1 MPKRTKKE
9 TEADRKLIRRVRD
22 RYKVMSEADQ
32 ENRELALED
41 LRFVNVPGE
50 QWDDNM
56 TQNRGDRPCYEF
68 NKLRPAGKRVIN
80 EIRANRPAGKVRA
93 VEGGD
98 KNTAELYEGLIR
110 NIWNISDGDT
120 VVDHAAEYLVDAG
133 MAAWQIDTEY
143 SSDSAFDQ
151 DIIVRAIK
159 NPFCLFSD
167 PSSQDFLKRDADDW
181 ILTEK
186 ISKASFE
193 ERYPDA
199 NPVSFDDVIFE
210 DEDDWKSE
218 EQVRIALYDYKE
230 PAEKD
235 LWLFTVPDG
244 EGSKQIVV
252 DSESDEGQALAEQGV
267 QPERTRLVK
276 YHKIMRVIISG
287 DAVLEQPVELAGSQH
302 RYVQVHGEYKVV
314 DGKSLWWGLHRF
326 SKDAQRSYNVSRTAI
341 DETIAG
347 APRAK
352 WWATPE
358 QAEGLTNQWATAHE
372 QNRPFMLYNPDP
384 STGGAPPQRM
394 GGADVP
400 VALMQQAVIA
410 SDDIRDTSGLHE
422 ASFGEESGE
431 KSGIAL
437 ARKQSQAQIVTYNF
451 PDNMA
456 KGIRRTWEILIDLIP
471 EIYDAEREIRI
482 LGSDGTESYETINQ
496 FVEDENGDTIRIND
510 MSAGKYDVTITTG
523 PSFSTLRQEA
533 AEVYGQ
539 IAGQNPELMQVAGDL
554 VFKSLDFPYAEDIA
568 ERWQAI
574 LPPQIQQLINSDS
587 EIPPEVQQMMQQ
599 AEMAM
604 QQVQEQGQLVQAA
617 AAEVEEEKNVAEKT
631 KLEIQVALADM
642 EAKKTAFEA
651 EITKKLAELTLKKA
665 DQTAEGLGET
675 REGLSNELNQAM
687 AEIQKLVAEFMQASV
702 QTLAEIQGKNQPQVV
717 FAPTPK
723 VTKLRAKRE
732 NGELVAI
739 PEYENVT
746 Q

>member
-1 MPKRTKKE
+1 
-9 TEADRKLIRRVRD
+9 
-22 RYKVMSEADQ
+22 
-32 ENRELALED
+32 
-41 LRFVNVPGE
+41 
-50 QWDDNM
+50 
-56 TQNRGDRPCYEF
+56 
-68 NKLRPAGKRVIN
+68 
-80 EIRANRPAGKVRA
+80 
-93 VEGGD
+93 
-98 KNTAELYEGLIR
+98 
-110 NIWNISDGDT
+110 
-120 VVDHAAEYLVDAG
+120 
-133 MAAWQIDTEY
+133 
-143 SSDSAFDQ
+143 
-151 DIIVRAIK
+151 
-159 NPFCLFSD
+159 
-167 PSSQDFLKRDADDW
+167 
-181 ILTEK
+181 
-186 ISKASFE
+186 
-193 ERYPDA
+193 
-199 NPVSFDDVIFE
+199 
-210 DEDDWKSE
+210 
-218 EQVRIALYDYKE
+218 
-230 PAEKD
+230 
-235 LWLFTVPDG
+235 
-244 EGSKQIVV
+244 
-252 DSESDEGQALAEQGV
+252 
-267 QPERTRLVK
+267 
-276 YHKIMRVIISG
+276 
-287 DAVLEQPVELAGSQH
+287 
-302 RYVQVHGEYKVV
+302 
-314 DGKSLWWGLHRF
+314 
-326 SKDAQRSYNVSRTAI
+326 
-341 DETIAG
+341 
-347 APRAK
+347 
-352 WWATPE
+352 
-358 QAEGLTNQWATAHE
+358 
-372 QNRPFMLYNPDP
+372 
-384 STGGAPPQRM
+384 M